1 MKRARPTIRL
11 RWSALTGYPWAPA
24 VHAAESGLALAAV
37 SNRSASFAG
46 GAPACQILP
55 MLLGETIAVALAA
68 LRANKM
74 RSLLTMLGI
83 VIGIGA
89 VIAMVALGNGAQNSV
104 KERIARLGTTVL
116 WITPQRVNQG
126 GINQGGSMA
135 KLSLK
140 DVPAIM
146 ESAPHVVD
154 VNYQQ
159 DRNLQVVWQRRNT
172 NVQVTGTIPNFLSV
186 RNFKLAEGR
195 MFTAQ
200 EEAGRKRLAV
210 LGATVL
216 QNLNIES
223 PAQIIGEQ
231 IRIASRA
238 FTVIGVLAEKGAT
251 GFGDGDNQI
260 LVPFTTGR
268 FELFG
273 TDRLNDLWILA
284 ASEADIDQAMG
295 EAQLALRRS
304 HRLIAGRPDDF
315 RIQNQTDFLVALNE
329 TTQTF
334 GLLLAGIAAVS
345 LVVGGIGIMNI
356 MLVSVTERTREI
368 GVRKALGATR
378 TNILLQFLIEAVVL
392 CILGG
397 AVGIA
402 AGVVGS
408 AQLAQSMGWKS
419 AIDIQSVAVAFGFA
433 SATGVLFGVWPA
445 RRAATLDPV
454 EALRYE

>member
-1 MKRARPTIRL
+1 VL
-11 RWSALTGYPWAPA
+11 LT
-24 VHAAESGLALAAV
+24 
-37 SNRSASFAG
+37 
-46 GAPACQILP
+46 
-55 MLLGETIAVALAA
+55 ETIAVALAA

-89 VIAMVALGNGAQNSV
+89 VIAMVSLGNGAQASI
-104 KERIARLGTTVL
+104 KERIERLGTNVL
-116 WITPQRVNQG
+116 WVTPQRVNQG

-135 KLSLK
+135 KLSVK
-140 DVPAIM
+140 DLAFIA
-146 ESAPHVVD
+146 ERSPHVVD

-159 DRNLQVVWQRRNT
+159 DRNFQVVWQRQNT
-172 NVQVTGTIPNFLSV
+172 NVQVTGTVPNFLSI
-186 RNFKLAEGR
+186 RSFRLAEGR
-195 MFTAQ
+195 MFSAQ
-200 EEAGRKRLAV
+200 EEAGRKRVAV
-210 LGATVL
+210 LGSTVM
-216 QNLNIES
+216 QNLGIDS
-223 PAQIIGEQ
+223 PAQIIGEK
-231 IRIASRA
+231 IRIASRE

-260 LVPFTTGR
+260 LIPFTTGR

-273 TDRLNDLWILA
+273 NDRLNDLWVQTT
-284 ASEADIDQAMG
+284 SEADLDYAMAEVQG
-295 EAQLALRRS
+295 ALRRA
-304 HRLIAGRPDDF
+304 HRILPTRSDDF

-378 TNILLQFLIEAVVL
+378 MNVLLQFLIEAVVL
-392 CILGG
+392 CVLGG
-397 AVGIA
+397 IVGIV
-402 AGVVGS
+402 AGVAGS
-408 AQLAQSMGWKS
+408 AQMANSMGWK
-419 AIDIQSVAVAFGFA
+419 AVIDLQSIAVAFGFA
-433 SATGVLFGVWPA
+433 SATGVIFGVWPA
-445 RRAATLDPV
+445 SRAAVLDPV

>member
-1 MKRARPTIRL
+1 
-11 RWSALTGYPWAPA
+11 
-24 VHAAESGLALAAV
+24 
-37 SNRSASFAG
+37 
-46 GAPACQILP
+46 
-55 MLLGETIAVALAA
+55 MLLTETIAVALAA

-89 VIAMVALGNGAQNSV
+89 VIAMVSLGNGAQASI
-104 KERIARLGTTVL
+104 KERIERLGTNVL
-116 WITPQRVNQG
+116 WVTPQRVNQG

-135 KLSLK
+135 KLSVK
-140 DVPAIM
+140 DLAFIA
-146 ESAPHVVD
+146 ERSPHVVD

-159 DRNLQVVWQRRNT
+159 DRNFQVVWQRQNT
-172 NVQVTGTIPNFLSV
+172 NVQVTGTVPNFLSI
-186 RNFKLAEGR
+186 RSFRLAEGR
-195 MFTAQ
+195 MFSAQ
-200 EEAGRKRLAV
+200 EEAGRKRVAV
-210 LGATVL
+210 LGSTVM
-216 QNLNIES
+216 QNLGIDS
-223 PAQIIGEQ
+223 PAQIIGEK
-231 IRIASRA
+231 IRIASRE

-260 LVPFTTGR
+260 LIPFTTGR

-273 TDRLNDLWILA
+273 NDRLNDLWVQTT
-284 ASEADIDQAMG
+284 SEADLDYAMAEVQG
-295 EAQLALRRS
+295 ALRRA
-304 HRLIAGRPDDF
+304 HRILPTRSDDF

-378 TNILLQFLIEAVVL
+378 MNVLLQFLIEAVVL
-392 CILGG
+392 CVLGG
-397 AVGIA
+397 IVGIV
-402 AGVVGS
+402 AGVAGS
-408 AQLAQSMGWKS
+408 AQMANSMGWK
-419 AIDIQSVAVAFGFA
+419 AVIDLQSIAVAFGFA
-433 SATGVLFGVWPA
+433 SATGVIFGVWPA
-445 RRAATLDPV
+445 SRAAVLDPV